1 MIIINPENEINK
13 IYYVSKNK
21 THNHLS
27 EKILFKG
34 SFKLIKKNYKETI
47 QELKLT
53 KNSKDI
59 SITSKEFLK
68 NLKQDNVIVSG
79 ESNQIINFLK
89 QEKID
94 YKIRLL
100 CDFCKKQ
107 EKINLL
113 NQSEIYRYKKSNICK
128 KCAEN
133 VLHSKILS
141 EGYTDY
147 IDREYDFLL
156 DKYHNIDELIN
167 ILEDDYD
174 PLNNEKLTLY
184 DVLPVTEKDYEK
196 VYVNDLEIPEEF
208 KEILSKRIETLLPVQ
223 ILSIKNGLF
232 DNENLLVVSQTA
244 SGKTLIGELAGIPKA
259 MNNKKMIYL
268 SPLVALANQK
278 YRDFKRNYEKLGLS
292 VAIKVGHHRIKT
304 EEELYISEEPID
316 DADIIVAT
324 YEGLDYML
332 RSGSYEKLEQLG
344 TVIIDEIHMLENEE
358 RGHRL
363 NGLINRL
370 ITIFPNTQLIGLS
383 ATIKNA
389 NQVAEEFSMKL
400 VEYDKRPVKLKR
412 HFVNAKNEK
421 EKKTLII
428 NLCKK
433 EYETLSSK
441 GFHGQSII
449 FTDSRRKTQI
459 ISSYLKKNGVNAEF
473 YHAGLTYSK
482 KVEIEEAF
490 INQEISTVVTTSALA
505 NGIDFPASMVIFESI
520 HMGIDYLTNNEFHQM
535 LGRAGRPSFHDIGK
549 VYLIVVSPNNV
560 ENFYN
565 QNDYSI
571 ALELL
576 KNDVD
581 SVHVLY
587 DKSDVYEQVLADICA
602 IKNVDVDTLI
612 NRYEN
617 YWIPI
622 TFNEAI
628 SLLLKKKMIY
638 YDEPN
643 HTYHP
648 TNYGKSIS
656 KSFISVDEAEKIKRN
671 IYDDPLDIVLSLE
684 LIRNAYFSSALL
696 NKLSSIFNYNV
707 GSNIFSDRSKEI
719 IHEGGYID
727 LLGQRF
733 QNKLITLTKDFM
745 NCDCFYPYCNCF
757 EKNISKHVINR
768 RLQGWSPNE
777 ISKEYKREY
786 ELLIYSGDIY
796 SYLDQVV
803 MKLEAIKR
811 ISYSLDID
819 STAKKCEKLIYKI
832 EEGK

>member
-1 MIIINPENEINK
+1 MIIINPQNDLIK
-13 IYYVSKNK
+13 IYSISKNK
-21 THNHLS
+21 THS
-27 EKILFKG
+27 KYGKILFKG
-34 SFKLIKKNYKETI
+34 SFKLIKNNNKETI
-47 QELKLT
+47 HELHLR

-59 SITSKEFLK
+59 SITSTEFLK
-68 NLKQDNVIVSG
+68 KLKNDNIIVSC
-79 ESNQIINFLK
+79 ESKQIITFLK

-94 YKIRLL
+94 YKVKSL
-100 CDFCKKQ
+100 CDFCEKR

-113 NQSEIYRYKKSNICK
+113 NHSETYRYQNNNICK
-128 KCAEN
+128 KCAEKLLEN
-133 VLHSKILS
+133 KIMS
-141 EGYTDY
+141 EGYIDY
-147 IDREYDFLL
+147 FDRKYDFLL
-156 DKYHNIDELIN
+156 DKFHNIDELFK
-167 ILEDDYD
+167 ILEENSN

-184 DVLPVTEKDYEK
+184 DVLPVTEKEYEK
-196 VYVNDLEIPEEF
+196 IYIDELDIPEEF
-208 KEILSKRIETLLPVQ
+208 KKILSGRIETLLPVQ
-223 ILSIKNGLF
+223 TLSIKKGLL
-232 DNENLLVVSQTA
+232 DNKNLLVVSQTA

-259 MNNKKMIYL
+259 MNHKKMIYL

-278 YRDFKRNYEKLGLS
+278 YRDFKRDYEKLGLS

-304 EEELYISEEPID
+304 EEELYITEEPID

-324 YEGLDYML
+324 YEGLDYIL
-332 RSGSYEKLEQLG
+332 RSGCYEKLEELG

-370 ITIFPNTQLIGLS
+370 ITIFPTTQLIGLS

-389 NQVAEEFSMKL
+389 SWLAEEFSMKL
-400 VEYDKRPVKLKR
+400 VEYDKRPVKLER
-412 HFVNAKNEK
+412 HFISTKNEK
-421 EKKTLII
+421 EKNDLILT
-428 NLCKK
+428 LCKK
-433 EYETLSSK
+433 EFDILSSK

-459 ISSYLKKNGVNAEF
+459 IAGYLKKNGVTAEY

-490 INQEISTVVTTSALA
+490 ANQEISTVVTTAALA
-505 NGIDFPASMVIFESI
+505 NGIDFPASTVIFESI
-520 HMGIDYLTNNEFHQM
+520 HMGIEYLTNNEFHQM

-549 VYLIVVSPNNV
+549 AYILVVTPDNV
-560 ENFYN
+560 ESFFN
-565 QNDYSI
+565 QNDYTI

-587 DKSDVYEQVLADICA
+587 DKSDVIEQVLADICA
-602 IKNVDVDTLI
+602 IRNVDVDSLK

-628 SLLLKKKMIY
+628 SLLLSKNMIY
-638 YDEPN
+638 YDDLN
-643 HTYHP
+643 HTYYP
-648 TNYGKSIS
+648 TKYGKSIS
-656 KSFISVDEAEKIKRN
+656 KSFISVQEAEIIKSK
-671 IYDDPLDIVLSLE
+671 IYDDLIETVLSLE
-684 LIRNAYFSSALL
+684 LIQNAYFSGTLL
-696 NKLSSIFNYNV
+696 KKLSSILNYNV

-719 IHEGGYID
+719 IVEGGYID

-733 QNKLITLTKDFM
+733 QNRLININKDFM
-745 NCDCFYPYCNCF
+745 YCDCYDYYCNCF
-757 EKNISKHVINR
+757 EEKISKHIINR
-768 RLQGWSPNE
+768 RIQGWSPNE
-777 ISKEYKREY
+777 ISKEFKREY
-786 ELLIYSGDIY
+786 ELMIYPGDIY

-811 ISYSLDID
+811 ISYSLDIN
-819 STAKKCEKLIYKI
+819 STAKKCEKLIYKL
-832 EEGK
+832 EEGR